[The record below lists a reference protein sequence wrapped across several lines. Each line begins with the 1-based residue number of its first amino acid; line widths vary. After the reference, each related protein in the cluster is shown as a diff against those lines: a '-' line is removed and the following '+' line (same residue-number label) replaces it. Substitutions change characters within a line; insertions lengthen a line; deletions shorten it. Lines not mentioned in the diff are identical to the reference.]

1 MPFSRFAALLSLPFA
16 VTTAFAQIT
25 VSGDLSKPITIRVT
39 RPERLQPI
47 PATVFGSFLEPIG
60 KSTYGGLWADVLEN
74 PSFENGMW
82 SVEQTDRLV
91 RERPNLR
98 RASAL
103 GLPIPWEPLTD
114 QGARYL
120 PVIGDAA
127 NSSASVEIMS
137 LPGKQTG
144 VRELVYLPVQRELTY
159 TASVYLKHIS
169 GPADVTLSIL
179 PRDRAGQTLASARID
194 AAATEWKKYTVTLTL
209 AADSVYPLQPLDF
222 AIATGNDGRV
232 LVDQASL
239 MPADNLDG
247 LDPDEVAMARDLQSP
262 IIRFGGNFTSAYDWH
277 DGVGPRDKRVSKLN
291 VSWGIP
297 EYNTFGTDEFLH
309 FCRLI
314 HAEPQVALNLGTG
327 TPEQAAEWVR
337 YIDDQWP
344 DAKGAHKGGLLWEL
358 GNELWGDFQVGYPS
372 LERVAAKTL
381 ATSEAI
387 RKVDPHARLIA
398 TGADEDHFTDWN
410 AAQLS
415 NPPGTFDSL
424 STHFVVGAS
433 TVLRQPTAAFTS
445 EAALA
450 MPFGLAKQMRAIQ
463 GQIDGTAHKGKVHV
477 AFTEWLM
484 HAPNSGDVPSFQNQG
499 GALFAA
505 GFLNMILRNSD
516 IVPISDMTGIMEFG
530 GIWKKR
536 GVVYGAPAYWVL
548 REYASAHPTALLAVT
563 NSSPTYTVAKGI
575 TRLPEIADVPYLDV
589 TAAIA
594 GDGKTLVLF
603 CLNRNL
609 DRPLAAEIDLGIF
622 GATGPAE
629 VRTLAADSLSASND
643 EEQPERVHP
652 VITTEPAT
660 GTLHHVFPSKSVT
673 VIRIPLAK

>member
-1 MPFSRFAALLSLPFA
+1 MPLPRTCVLAFLSP
-16 VTTAFAQIT
+16 AFVGASAQIT
-25 VSGDLSKPITIRVT
+25 ISADLSKPIAIAVT
-39 RPERLQPI
+39 RPATAQPI
-47 PATVFGSFLEPIG
+47 PSSVFGSFLEPIG
-60 KSTYGGLWADVLEN
+60 KSTYGGLWADALEN

-82 SVEQTDRLV
+82 SVEQTERLV

-98 RASAL
+98 RASSL

-114 QGARYL
+114 LGTRYL

-127 NSSASVEIMS
+127 NSDAALEIMS
-137 LPGKQTG
+137 LPGKEVG
-144 VRELVYLPVQRELTY
+144 IRELVYLPTQRELTY

-169 GPADVTLSIL
+169 GPTEVTLSLL
-179 PRDRAGQTLASARID
+179 PRDRADQTLATARID

-209 AADSVYPLQPLDF
+209 PAGRVYPLQPLDF
-222 AIATGNDGRV
+222 AIATANDGRV

-262 IIRFGGNFTSAYDWH
+262 LIRFGGNFTSAYDWH
-277 DGVGPRDKRVSKLN
+277 DGVGPRDKRRSKIN

-344 DAKGAHKGGLLWEL
+344 EVKGAHKGGLLWEL

-381 ATSEAI
+381 ATSQAI
-387 RKVDPHARLIA
+387 RRVDPHARLIA
-398 TGADEDHFTDWN
+398 TGADEDHFTNWN
-410 AAQLS
+410 AAQLTS
-415 NPPGTFDSL
+415 PAGTFDYL
-424 STHFVVGAS
+424 STHFVVGAN
-433 TVLRQPTAAFTS
+433 TVLRQPTADFTS

-463 GQIDGTAHKGKVHV
+463 EQIDGTAHKGRVHV

-484 HAPNSGDVPSFQNQG
+484 HAPNGGDAPSFQNQG
-499 GALFAA
+499 GALFAG
-505 GFLNMILRNSD
+505 GFLNMVLRNSD
-516 IVPISDMTGIMEFG
+516 VVPVSDITGIMEFA

-536 GVVYGAPAYWVL
+536 GGGYGAPAYWVL
-548 REYASAHPTALLAVT
+548 REYAGTHPTSLLAVT
-563 NSSPTYTVAKGI
+563 NTSPTYTVTKGT
-575 TRLPEIADVPYLDV
+575 TRLPEISDVPYLDI
-589 TAAIA
+589 TAASA
-594 GDGKTLVLF
+594 DDGKTLVLF
-603 CLNRNL
+603 CVNRHL
-609 DRPLAAEIDLGIF
+609 DRPLTADIDLSAI
-622 GATGPAE
+622 GAGGQAE
-629 VRTLAADSLSASND
+629 VRTIAAESLSVSND

-652 VITTEPAT
+652 VISAEPAT
-660 GTLHHVFPSKSVT
+660 GKLHHVFPSKSVT
-673 VIRIPLAK
+673 VIRIPLSK